1 MSVVSLPG
9 VKTYGTM
16 TFPASRR
23 ANWRV
28 SAHGDAKDHNSRVAI
43 SETSWETASLWMIWD
58 GMGTR

>member
-43 SETSWETASLWMIWD
+43 SETSWPMD
-58 GMGTR
+58 DMGWNGDTLKN